1 MTPEGCSHLFIA
13 VLMGAAS
20 INAANAQVALAAT
33 QNPDGIYAVDITTQ
47 QGDCD
52 KAYHWMISVSG
63 GRVNSVGATPM
74 AASGQISGRRVASCE
89 THPNGLSM
97 RSQRIARRRID
108 RNLQDKPIASDP
120 HAMRDSSASMNRF
133 SSTTSSWSWIGF
145 SFIGPGA
152 LKGKTAT
159 RSTKCGCCA
168 IPYCKRT
175 A

>member
-63 GRVNSVGATPM
+63 GHVSAAGDTPM
-74 AASGQISGRRVASCE
+74 KASGQISPRGTVDLAFQRFGQVATVAGRF
-89 THPNGLSM
+89 
-97 RSQRIARRRID
+97 ARGYGSGSGPRRPCD
-108 RNLQDKPIASDP
+108 APVRGGHS
-120 HAMRDSSASMNRF
+120 
-133 SSTTSSWSWIGF
+133 
-145 SFIGPGA
+145 
-152 LKGKTAT
+152 GKAN
-159 RSTKCGCCA
+159 
-168 IPYCKRT
+168 Y
-175 A
+175 